1 VIVRNQQI
9 NRSENQMTDHTDN
22 ANETNP
28 SGHSR
33 AEELRARFA
42 ADHAAARVNP
52 IVAPEPPQHVRITR
66 PGTVPEPEPAAEA
79 ALPEPAMEEPAM
91 EEPPWY
97 DEPPGGYVPPAVL
110 HGEDDAFAH
119 VAEGEGG
126 SEDIIGTRVKLIGD
140 ARNGAY
146 VVVISK
152 DVTEPLSALDWIIT
166 GTRFAWV
173 CWGEIGQGIISRIP
187 YFTKG
192 CEKEPKREELQ
203 PPKPTDPDVLD
214 CWVNN
219 GYLHGYDPVTLEQ
232 YTFIGSGAYARWA
245 IRRLSSVVH
254 VKRSLI
260 PGAAPMIQL
269 LSKMTRSRK
278 NPQYKPFPVPIFPI
292 TDWQLPDGSML
303 SQPRRANR

>member
-1 VIVRNQQI
+1 
-9 NRSENQMTDHTDN
+9 MTDHTDN
-22 ANETNP
+22 ENENS
-28 SGHSR
+28 SGRSR

-42 ADHAAARVNP
+42 AGRPAADVNP
-52 IVAPEPPQHVRITR
+52 VAAPEPSQPVRLAR
-66 PGTVPEPEPAAEA
+66 PGTVPEPQAAPELEP
-79 ALPEPAMEEPAM
+79 PPI

-97 DEPPGGYVPPAVL
+97 DDPPGGYVPPAVL
-110 HGEDDAFAH
+110 HGEDEAFAH

-126 SEDIIGTRVKLIGD
+126 SEDIVGTRVKLIGD
-140 ARNGAY
+140 ARNGAF

-152 DVTEPLSALDWIIT
+152 DVTEPLSALAWVIT

-173 CWGEIGQGIISRIP
+173 CWGEPGQGIIKRLP

-219 GYLHGYDPVTLEQ
+219 GYLHGYDPQTLEQ

-245 IRRLSSVVH
+245 IRRLSSLVH
-254 VKRSLI
+254 VKRNLI
-260 PGAAPMIQL
+260 PGAAPLIQL